1 LATNELKGK
10 RVNNQYGVSEWRVWP
25 NRDIEEKAKAIG
37 LFDELNSDSPS
48 EQFQGGDSS
57 AVLEAEMVEVDGAYF
72 EEAQSPVMTI
82 IREMSQQFAEQLSKE
97 KQLNF
102 QLQREL
108 EDKDRQLKLLPDFQK
123 QAEER
128 RLEAE
133 SKELEAIALT
143 KQIAAMKEQADEA
156 AVDVVRLSRLE
167 TEVLPT
173 LERQLDEERLQNARE
188 LTEATAKLCALENAK
203 QEAEEAKVKLE
214 ASLQGEIA
222 RLREEKEDQAKVI
235 ETKFDALNQ
244 KLEALQKPQTSWWK
258 KFFNPP
264 TE

>member
-133 SKELEAIALT
+133 SKANCRYEGAGGRGCRRRGPI
-143 KQIAAMKEQADEA
+143 
-156 AVDVVRLSRLE
+156 V
-167 TEVLPT
+167 
-173 LERQLDEERLQNARE
+173 
-188 LTEATAKLCALENAK
+188 
-203 QEAEEAKVKLE
+203 
-214 ASLQGEIA
+214 
-222 RLREEKEDQAKVI
+222 
-235 ETKFDALNQ
+235 
-244 KLEALQKPQTSWWK
+244 
-258 KFFNPP
+258 PP
-264 TE
+264 RNRSFAYFRAPA